1 MIHDI
6 FWLKACFVEQAHE
19 FDSILVGHL
28 SIHALLLTCLRSK
41 KVLEIVLDFLTIN
54 FLVL

>member
-6 FWLKACFVEQAHE
+6 FWLKACFAEQAHE

-28 SIHALLLTCLRSK
+28 SIHALLSTCLRSK
-41 KVLEIVLDFLTIN
+41 KVLEIVLDFLTLN
-54 FLVL
+54 FLV